1 MSQAFWKSGKDCL
14 LFVQPGTDDKGE
26 PKLFAVCL
34 VVGGELFH
42 FLRGELSESSRG
54 LFGFGFGGED
64 GSADEVRVGINQS
77 KLCFLIGPL
86 NDLDHGGV
94 QGIQVGV
101 RPALGGLLCH
111 PGRVFKNST
120 QPVDEFTDRQGVEFL
135 KRCFQGS
142 VPGTVGHRPK
152 IFPYDQCLV
161 AKKGNAAGLAVWG
174 AAAKLFFEWSVV
186 EIPIAESVGMGSG
199 IVDSA
204 DSGPK
209 GGGVAHATALGAG
222 IESAAGEIMGTESTA
237 GFTDGDDLAVGAG
250 IAIG

>member
-1 MSQAFWKSGKDCL
+1 LSQAFCKGGKDR
-14 LFVQPGTDDKGE
+14 LFFIQAGADDEGK
-26 PKLFAVCL
+26 PKLFPVCL
-34 VVGGELFH
+34 VVGGERFH
-42 FLRGELSESSRG
+42 FLRGELSESSSG

-64 GSADEVRVGINQS
+64 GSADEVRVGVKQL
-77 KLCFLIGPL
+77 KLCFLTGLL

-94 QGIQVGV
+94 QGTQVGI
-101 RPALGGLLCH
+101 RTTLGGLLCH
-111 PGRVFKNST
+111 PGRVFKSST

-161 AKKGNAAGLAVWG
+161 TKQGDATRLAVWG

-186 EIPIAESVGMGSG
+186 EIPIAEGIGMCSG
-199 IVDSA
+199 IVDPA
-204 DSGPK
+204 DTGPK

-222 IESAAGEIMGTESTA
+222 VENAAGEIVGTEPTA
-237 GFTDGDDLAVGAG
+237 GFTNGDDLAVGAG
-250 IAIG
+250 IASG